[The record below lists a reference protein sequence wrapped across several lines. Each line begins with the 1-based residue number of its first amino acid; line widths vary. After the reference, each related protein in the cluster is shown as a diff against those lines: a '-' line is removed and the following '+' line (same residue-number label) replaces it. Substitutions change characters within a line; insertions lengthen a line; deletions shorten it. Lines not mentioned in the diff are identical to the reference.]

1 WIIEPFF
8 RDCKRNLG
16 LNGYQVRSQK
26 SITRYL
32 IIMLVAYT
40 YSKLCS
46 GVALSFNTGFK
57 KIQNNLR
64 KTQVINI
71 YNAAIQGEPINKIFE
86 YLKIA

>member
-1 WIIEPFF
+1 
-8 RDCKRNLG
+8 
-16 LNGYQVRSQK
+16 
-26 SITRYL
+26 
-32 IIMLVAYT
+32 MLVAYT